1 MAGHSQ
7 FKNIMHRKGRQ
18 DAIRAKQFNKIARE
32 ITVAAKSGLPDPAA
46 NPRLRAAMQ
55 AARAVN
61 MPRDR
66 IDRAIKSAQPGA
78 EGSANYEE
86 MRYEGY
92 GPGGVA
98 IIVEALTDNRQR
110 TAPDMRMIFSK
121 NGGTLGDTNSV
132 SFMFTRCGLIQYPLA
147 AASVDAMLEAVIDAG
162 GNDVESNDETHNIS
176 TNTDDLGAVRTILEE
191 KFGAPQAARLTW
203 VPQTLI
209 PVGGEAAESLI
220 KMLDAL
226 EEHDDVQN
234 VIGNFD
240 IDEAV
245 LQKMAS

>member
-18 DAIRAKQFNKIARE
+18 DSIRAKQFNKIARE

-46 NPRLRAAMQ
+46 NPRLRSAMQ

-66 IDRAIKSAQPGA
+66 IDRAIKSALPGA
-78 EGSANYEE
+78 ADAANYEE

-132 SFMFTRCGLIQYPLA
+132 SFMFNRCGLIQYA
-147 AASVDAMLEAVIDAG
+147 ANVASADTMLEAVIEAG
-162 GNDVESNDETHNIS
+162 GNDVESNDENHDVL
-176 TNTDDLGAVRTILEE
+176 TNTDDLAAVRTVLEE
-191 KFGAPQAARLTW
+191 KFGAPNAARLTW
-203 VPQTLI
+203 KPQNLVPIT
-209 PVGGEAAESLI
+209 GEAAEDLI

-234 VIGNFD
+234 VIGNYD
-240 IDEAV
+240 IDEAIM
-245 LQKMAS
+245 QKMAG

>member
-18 DAIRAKQFNKIARE
+18 DALKAKQFNKISRE
-32 ITVAAKSGLPDPAA
+32 IMVSVKSGAPDANA
-46 NPRLRAAMQ
+46 NPRLRAALQ

-66 IDRAIKSAQPGA
+66 IDRAIKAALPGA
-78 EGSANYEE
+78 ADGAHYDD

-98 IIVEALTDNRQR
+98 LIVEALTDNRNR
-110 TAPDMRMIFSK
+110 TASDIRAAFSK
-121 NGGTLGDTNSV
+121 NGGTLGETNSV
-132 SFMFTRCGLIQYPLA
+132 SFMFQRCGLIHY
-147 AASVDAMLEAVIDAG
+147 AASTCSADAMLEAVIESG
-162 GNDVESNDETHNIS
+162 GDHVESNEELHEITTGI
-176 TNTDDLGAVRTILEE
+176 DDLAAVRDALEA
-191 KFGAPQAARLTW
+191 KFGSPQTARLTW
-203 VPQTLI
+203 KPNNLVPI
-209 PVGGEAAESLI
+209 SGEAAEGLI
-220 KMLDAL
+220 KLLDTL

-240 IDEAV
+240 IAEDA
-245 LQKMAS
+245 LKKMAG

>member
-18 DAIRAKQFNKIARE
+18 DSIRAKQFNKIARE

-46 NPRLRAAMQ
+46 NPRLRAAMM

-61 MPRDR
+61 MPRER
-66 IDRAIKSAQPGA
+66 IDRAIKSALPGA
-78 EGSANYEE
+78 ADAANYEE

-110 TAPDMRMIFSK
+110 TAPDLRMIFSK

-132 SFMFTRCGLIQYPLA
+132 SFMFNRCGLIQYA
-147 AASVDAMLEAVIDAG
+147 TNVASTDAMLEAVIDAG
-162 GNDVESNDETHNIS
+162 GNDVESSEETHDIL

-191 KFGAPQAARLTW
+191 KFGSPQAARLTW
-203 VPQTLI
+203 KPQNLI
-209 PVGGEAAESLI
+209 PVSGESAESLI

-234 VIGNFD
+234 VIGNYD

-245 LQKMAS
+245 LQKMGG

>member
-18 DAIRAKQFNKIARE
+18 DAVRAKQFNKIARE

-78 EGSANYEE
+78 ADSANYEE

-132 SFMFTRCGLIQYPLA
+132 SFMFNRYGLIQYPA
-147 AASVDAMLEAVIDAG
+147 ATATIDAMLEAVIEAG
-162 GNDVESNDETHNIS
+162 GNDVESNDETHNI
-176 TNTDDLGAVRTILEE
+176 TTETDELGAVRTILEE
-191 KFGAPQAARLTW
+191 KFGTPQAARLTW

-234 VIGNFD
+234 VIGNYD
-240 IDEAV
+240 IDESV

>member
-18 DAIRAKQFNKIARE
+18 DSIRAKQFNKIARE

-66 IDRAIKSAQPGA
+66 IDRAIKSALPGA
-78 EGSANYEE
+78 ADAANYEE

-162 GNDVESNDETHNIS
+162 GNDVESNDETHSI
-176 TNTDDLGAVRTILEE
+176 TTETDDLAAVRTTLEE

>member
-18 DAIRAKQFNKIARE
+18 DSIRAKQFNKIARE

-46 NPRLRAAMQ
+46 NPRLRAAMM

-66 IDRAIKSAQPGA
+66 IDRAIKSALPGA
-78 EGSANYEE
+78 ADSANYEE

-110 TAPDMRMIFSK
+110 TAPDLRMIFSK

-132 SFMFTRCGLIQYPLA
+132 SFMFNRCGLIQYA
-147 AASVDAMLEAVIDAG
+147 ANVATADAMLEAVIEAG
-162 GNDVESNDETHNIS
+162 GNDVESSIDTHDII
-176 TNTDDLGAVRTILEE
+176 TNTDDVAAVRTVLEE
-191 KFGAPQAARLTW
+191 KFGSPQAARLTW
-203 VPQTLI
+203 KPQNLVPIT
-209 PVGGEAAESLI
+209 GDAAESLI

-234 VIGNFD
+234 VIGNYD

-245 LQKMAS
+245 MQKMAS

>member
-18 DAIRAKQFNKIARE
+18 DSIRAKQFNKIARE

-46 NPRLRAAMQ
+46 NPRLRAAIQ

-66 IDRAIKSAQPGA
+66 IDRAIKSALPGSA
-78 EGSANYEE
+78 DSANYEE

-132 SFMFTRCGLIQYPLA
+132 SFMFNRCGLIQY
-147 AASVDAMLEAVIDAG
+147 AASVATPDVMLEAVIDAG
-162 GNDVESNDETHNIS
+162 GNDVESNEETHDIT
-176 TNTDDLGAVRTILEE
+176 TNTDELGAVRTILEE
-191 KFGAPQAARLTW
+191 KFGPPQAARLTW
-203 VPQTLI
+203 IPQTQI
-209 PVGGEAAESLI
+209 PVGGEAAENLI

-234 VIGNFD
+234 VIGNYD
-240 IDEAV
+240 IDEAIM
-245 LQKMAS
+245 QKMAS

>member
-18 DAIRAKQFNKIARE
+18 DAQKARQFNKIARE
-32 ITVAAKSGLPDPAA
+32 ITVSAKSGTPDPAA

-66 IDRAIKSAQPGA
+66 IERAIKAAIPGA

-98 IIVEALTDNRQR
+98 LIVEALADNRNR
-110 TAPDMRMIFSK
+110 TASDIRTAFSK
-121 NGGTLGDTNSV
+121 SGGSLGETNSV
-132 SFMFTRCGLIQYPLA
+132 SFMFNRVGLIEYA
-147 AASVDAMLEAVIDAG
+147 GTVAKDDVMLDAVIEAG
-162 GNDVESNDETHNIS
+162 GDNVESNAELHQIT
-176 TNTDDLGAVRTILEE
+176 TGMDDLAAVREALEK
-191 KFGAPQAARLTW
+191 KFGTPQTARLTW
-203 VPQTLI
+203 MPSTLI
-209 PVGGEAAESLI
+209 PISGDGAASLL
-220 KMLDAL
+220 KLLDTL

-234 VIGNFD
+234 VLGNYD
-240 IDEAV
+240 ISDDA
-245 LQKMAS
+245 LSALDA

>member
-18 DAIRAKQFNKIARE
+18 DAVRAKQFNKIARE
-32 ITVAAKSGLPDPAA
+32 ITVAAKSGLADPAA

-78 EGSANYEE
+78 ADATNYEE

-132 SFMFTRCGLIQYPLA
+132 SFMFNRCGLIQYA
-147 AASVDAMLEAVIDAG
+147 AATASADAMLEAVIEAG
-162 GNDVESNDETHNIS
+162 GDDAESTDETHNIT
-176 TNTDDLGAVRTILEE
+176 TNTDDLAAVRTVLEE

-203 VPQTLI
+203 KPQNLVPI
-209 PVGGEAAESLI
+209 SGEAAESLI

-234 VIGNFD
+234 VIGNYD
-240 IDEAV
+240 IDEAT